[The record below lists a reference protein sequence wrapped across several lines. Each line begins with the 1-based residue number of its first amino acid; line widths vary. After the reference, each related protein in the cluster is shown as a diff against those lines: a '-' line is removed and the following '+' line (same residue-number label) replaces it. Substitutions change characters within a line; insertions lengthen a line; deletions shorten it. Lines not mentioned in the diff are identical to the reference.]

1 VNQRDLHVVGE
12 YDREMNRIDTDRNES
27 GREDRPYH
35 DGREDRPHDDH
46 DGPGALDPVGDHFE
60 RLLPSKALVD
70 EQADKERHDG

>member
-1 VNQRDLHVVGE
+1 MNQRDLHIVGE

-27 GREDRPYH
+27 
-35 DGREDRPHDDH
+35 GREDRPHDDH